1 MGGNISGST
10 ELNYRTNTGIPISY
24 IFYDLKGK
32 NRYTGEPSSEAEG
45 INI

>member
-10 ELNYRTNTGIPISY
+10 EFNYRTKTGIPITY

-32 NRYTGEPSSEAEG
+32 NRFKGEPSSEA
-45 INI
+45 